1 MFKNIFGTKVSK
13 DVRVILKSVDSNGYL
28 MIDDEK
34 GRQKKIVV
42 DNYLSFLSGRSATDV
57 GEDFRKI

>member
-13 DVRVILKSVDSNGYL
+13 PVQAILKSVDCKGYL

-42 DNYLSFLSGRSATDV
+42 DNYLSFLSGRSVTDV
-57 GEDFRKI
+57 GEDFRKV